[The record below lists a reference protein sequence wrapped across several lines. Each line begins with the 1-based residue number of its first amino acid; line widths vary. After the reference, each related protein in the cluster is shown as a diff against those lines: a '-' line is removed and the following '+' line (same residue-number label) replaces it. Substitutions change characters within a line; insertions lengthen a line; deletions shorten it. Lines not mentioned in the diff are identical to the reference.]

1 MAGIKFNTTTKEIEI
16 KGPESFIESNFDKI
30 RDLLT
35 DSLGIKKKKLSRKT
49 RSVKEPILSIETNES
64 QALEVIDIPE
74 LPSVEAPQT
83 VLATEPVISEAPQE
97 PKVKRPPLRIYI
109 RAGAKTV
116 YKAQIDDHNEQV
128 PEMISL
134 ASLKEK
140 FGLSQQKSR

>member
-1 MAGIKFNTTTKEIEI
+1 MAGIKFNTATKEIEI

-30 RDLLT
+30 MDLLT
-35 DSLGIKKKKLSRKT
+35 DTLGVKKKKLSRKIRT
-49 RSVKEPILSIETNES
+49 IKETILFVETNEPPTT
-64 QALEVIDIPE
+64 EVIEIPE
-74 LPSVEAPQT
+74 VPSVEVPET
-83 VLATEPVISEAPQE
+83 VLATEPVVPEAPQE